1 MGLGTGRY
9 LSYAFIHRMISLVL
23 LMRGGSSSSEC
34 HCARNHGNFGLAH
47 TLKLRLRDSA
57 GALEEHRILGVASD
71 FTGELVQLFCKCRA

>member
-9 LSYAFIHRMISLVL
+9 LSYAFIHPMISLVFL
-23 LMRGGSSSSEC
+23 VRGGSSRVPN
-34 HCARNHGNFGLAH
+34 ANQGNFGLAH
-47 TLKLRLRDSA
+47 TPKLKLRLRDSA